1 MKVSHNQNVFIMQ
14 GIQSELSLIVH
25 ASTIVI
31 VIYYFNNEFPTFS
44 IHVLN
49 SSWSSSVLWNTV
61 LQYFLLISSFPIF
74 HRIVAV

>member
-1 MKVSHNQNVFIMQ
+1 MQ

-49 SSWSSSVLWNTV
+49 SSWSSSVLLNTV
-61 LQYFLLISSFPIF
+61 LEYCCLF
-74 HRIVAV
+74 HHFQFFYRIVAV